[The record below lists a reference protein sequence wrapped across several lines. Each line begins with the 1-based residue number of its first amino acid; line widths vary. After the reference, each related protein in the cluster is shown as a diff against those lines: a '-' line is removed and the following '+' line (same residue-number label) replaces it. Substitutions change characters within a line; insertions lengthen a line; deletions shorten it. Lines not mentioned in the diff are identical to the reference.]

1 MRRADLPRL
10 LERPWHLLAAA
21 IALYWLTA
29 LVIGLRADVE
39 LGARELVNVA
49 LLGPLSL
56 ALAYRIGERIAGAA
70 LGAWTLLVWIAL
82 PWLAPLFTLSAYD
95 ATLRDSVLPLVV
107 GLTPDVGYPEG
118 VGRCSL
124 PSRSCSSA
132 GASRSRAAAGPPRR
146 ARRQSGSSRLRRPST
161 CRWTRS
167 RRTWPGCASTSGATA
182 CCSGSRSPASSP
194 SRAARLAQRSRSALA
209 RRLRHLPSRPGGDR
223 DVEDGELFR
232 ALLPALPAYGLLFAS
247 LPLLVPTLA
256 ARLGPL
262 ARPA

>member
-10 LERPWHLLAAA
+10 LERPWQLLAAA

-29 LVIGLRADVE
+29 LVIGLQADVE
-39 LGARELVNVA
+39 LGARELINVA

-82 PWLAPLFTLSAYD
+82 PWLAPFFTLSAYD

-118 VGRCSL
+118 VALLAALALLLERRRVAL
-124 PSRSCSSA
+124 A
-132 GASRSRAAAGPPRR
+132 AAAGLL
-146 ARRQSGSSRLRRPST
+146 AALAVVWVSRLPVPDLSLHTFKANMAGLREYFWSHRVLQWIPIAGVIAVG
-161 CRWTRS
+161 R
-167 RRTWPGCASTSGATA
+167 
-182 CCSGSRSPASSP
+182 RSPPAALALGAWLGGYVIF
-194 SRAARLAQRSRSALA
+194 RAAQV
-209 RRLRHLPSRPGGDR
+209 GIG
-223 DVEDGELFR
+223 VEDGELFR